1 MTRRLT
7 LSAAAAALAAAAL
20 PALAAAQIQVDQG
33 IAGARIGSTVA
44 QVHAALGRPARVQNG
59 SNDFGRFREE
69 RYVGGIVVDYQGGR
83 TVSSVTTT
91 GLGDRTAQGIGVGS
105 TEAAVRAKVG
115 GVRCETISGS
125 HSCHTHSFR
134 AGQRVTDFFF
144 RRGKVVRVSLGVVI
158 D

>member
-1 MTRRLT
+1 MTRRIALP
-7 LSAAAAALAAAAL
+7 AASAALAAAAF
-20 PALAAAQIQVDQG
+20 PAAAGAQIQVDQG
-33 IAGARIGSTVA
+33 IAGARIGNTVA
-44 QVHAALGRPARVQNG
+44 EVHAALGRPARVQNG

-91 GLGDRTAQGIGVGS
+91 GLGDRTAQGVGVGS

-125 HSCHTHSFR
+125 HSCHTHSF
-134 AGQRVTDFFF
+134 
-144 RRGKVVRVSLGVVI
+144 
-158 D
+158 

>member
-1 MTRRLT
+1 MRRHLF
-7 LSAAAAALAAAAL
+7 AGAAAALAAAAL
-20 PALAAAQIQVDQG
+20 PAAATAQIQVDQG

-44 QVHAALGRPARVQNG
+44 QVQAALGRPASVHNG
-59 SNDFGRFREE
+59 RNDFGRFREE
-69 RYVGGIVVDYQGGR
+69 KYAGGIVVDYQGGR

-91 GLGDRTAQGIGVGS
+91 GLGDRTAKGIGVGS
-105 TEAAVRAKVG
+105 SEGAVRANVP

-144 RRGKVVRVSLGVVI
+144 RSGKVVRVSLGVVI